1 MRWFTPGELPW
12 TRLPNYVPW
21 SYVVIWI
28 PFRILSGRPVFSAT
42 DGSEWGPAALVWQ
55 GVNLFAAVAII
66 WAARFLSARLRGAPK
81 RLGVA
86 VVAYLAVPLS
96 PLVFAQFLLDET
108 KASALLELVAGMIA
122 LSLLSA
128 ILALSISGPASDQR
142 QQLSDLN
149 RAREELLDT
158 RERILTRRTR
168 IQRDLD
174 ANIREVISPEVN
186 KVIEF
191 LKSGSFG
198 AGFVDRLVSD
208 IHHSV
213 EVIVK
218 PFSRKLLADTSRPFT
233 KRPRPNGAVGG
244 LAGWSTP
251 VSISGSI
258 HPFAVA
264 SVMFAFLI
272 AIYLR
277 DQLAP
282 GWDTVRIALFS
293 LVIGSVIVV
302 ALKLMQ
308 WLFRRRPKAH
318 PVAVVVTIWGIQYLL
333 GLIAITGVTRFPRDI
348 FDYDRWGLPDSFPNA
363 LALVAVYT
371 LAVSISGI
379 LSARRQ
385 DFIEQTQSIE
395 SQIRHEISL
404 LNTDV
409 WHLRRQGA
417 LFVHGRI
424 QSALIATGLQL
435 QQKDLEKDDVF
446 PLIKRLE
453 EALSSIQTSDEDLM
467 LFEEFL
473 DSLATMW
480 TGVAEISY
488 TVSATAIETMSTSK
502 TTEDAVREVIRESVN
517 NGIFHG
523 GASMITIALDQ
534 LRPNVTR
541 LTVEDNGKG
550 PISDPNAGLG
560 SRLMDIVTLNWELRK
575 GSPQTI
581 LEADFASP
589 STSAVG
595 PVLST

>member
-1 MRWFTPGELPW
+1 MVER
-12 TRLPNYVPW
+12 PNDVAKL
-21 SYVVIWI
+21 SY
-28 PFRILSGRPVFSAT
+28 
-42 DGSEWGPAALVWQ
+42 
-55 GVNLFAAVAII
+55 
-66 WAARFLSARLRGAPK
+66 
-81 RLGVA
+81 
-86 VVAYLAVPLS
+86 AYS
-96 PLVFAQFLLDET
+96 NY
-108 KASALLELVAGMIA
+108 S
-122 LSLLSA
+122 
-128 ILALSISGPASDQR
+128 PASDQR

-149 RAREELLDT
+149 RAREELMDT
-158 RERILTRRTR
+158 RERILTRKTR

-174 ANIREVISPEVN
+174 ANIRKVISPEVN

-198 AGFVDRLVSD
+198 TGFVDRLVSD

-258 HPFAVA
+258 NSFAVA

-272 AIYLR
+272 TIYLR

-302 ALKLMQ
+302 VLKLVQ
-308 WLFRRRPKAH
+308 WLFRKCPKAH

-333 GLIAITGVTRFPRDI
+333 GLIAITGVARFPRDI
-348 FDYDRWGLPDSFPNA
+348 FDYDLWGLPDSFPNA
-363 LALVAVYT
+363 PVLVAVYT

-435 QQKDLEKDDVF
+435 QQQDLEKDDVLR
-446 PLIKRLE
+446 LIKRLE
-453 EALSSIQTSDEDLM
+453 EALSSIQASDEDLM

-488 TVSATAIETMSTSK
+488 SVSAAAKETMSTSK
-502 TTEDAVREVIRESVN
+502 MTEDAVREVIRESIN
-517 NGIFHG
+517 NAIFHG
-523 GASMITIALDQ
+523 GASIITIALGQ

-560 SRLMDIVTLNWELRK
+560 SKLMDVVTLSWELRK
-575 GSPQTI
+575 ASPQTI

-589 STSAVG
+589 STPAVA
-595 PVLST
+595 PALST